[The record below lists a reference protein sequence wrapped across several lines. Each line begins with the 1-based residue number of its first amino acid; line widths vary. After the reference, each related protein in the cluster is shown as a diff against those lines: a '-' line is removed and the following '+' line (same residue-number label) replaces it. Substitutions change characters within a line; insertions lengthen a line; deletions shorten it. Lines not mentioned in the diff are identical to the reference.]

1 MTVVEHVLHQ
11 ILVVTVMRDFIPMD
25 HIVKVSKKL
34 LIPFLIRLDMTLT
47 LHCIEVV
54 FLYEQNL
61 FFFIK
66 VNFVAIKE
74 NKNVK
79 YGLVCLAFYAKYF
92 TMCNSEG

>member
-1 MTVVEHVLHQ
+1 MTVEEHVLHQ

-54 FLYEQNL
+54 FLYE
-61 FFFIK
+61 
-66 VNFVAIKE
+66 
-74 NKNVK
+74 KNVK